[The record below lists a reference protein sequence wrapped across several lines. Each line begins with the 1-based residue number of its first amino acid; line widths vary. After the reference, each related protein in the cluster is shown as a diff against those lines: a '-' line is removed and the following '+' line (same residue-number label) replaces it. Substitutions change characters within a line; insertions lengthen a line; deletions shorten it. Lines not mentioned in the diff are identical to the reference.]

1 MLLPFCKLV
10 PMYKIISPVV
20 LTLLLFSCASDVTK
34 NSSTPAVGN
43 NNAVPDSGV
52 ETMGP
57 NSPYKPAFPGQTRI
71 AGVKTVAAYEG
82 KIISSNLIKPWGI
95 TSLPDGRLLITQKTG
110 TMIIAAAT
118 GALSEP
124 ITGLPTVNA
133 SGQGGLLDVITD
145 PQFGSNR
152 MVYWTFSEGT
162 SVGNLTAVAKGT
174 LSADE
179 RKMENVQVIYRAT
192 PAYTGTLHYGSR
204 IVIDKTG
211 NLIFSTG
218 ERSDI
223 ETRPQAQYLNSSL
236 GKIIRITKDGQPAA
250 GNPFA
255 GQAGA
260 RTELYSYGHRNV
272 QGLAFH
278 PVTGELW
285 ENEFGPKGGD
295 ELNIIKPGNNY
306 GWPNIT
312 YGMEYSGEKVG
323 AGITQQAGLE
333 QPVYYWDPV
342 LSPSGMTFYT
352 GSEIP
357 EWNNNLFICGLN
369 SSHIARLV
377 IKNNKVTGEERL
389 LFGEGQRWRAITQRK
404 DGALYAITDQGR
416 LYRIGKK

>member
-1 MLLPFCKLV
+1 
-10 PMYKIISPVV
+10 
-20 LTLLLFSCASDVTK
+20 
-34 NSSTPAVGN
+34 
-43 NNAVPDSGV
+43 
-52 ETMGP
+52 
-57 NSPYKPAFPGQTRI
+57 
-71 AGVKTVAAYEG
+71 
-82 KIISSNLIKPWGI
+82 
-95 TSLPDGRLLITQKTG
+95 
-110 TMIIAAAT
+110 MIIAAAT

-152 MVYWTFSEGT
+152 MVYWTFSEST

-323 AGITQQAGLE
+323 AGITQQAGNSYNYVVRYKQLIKIE
-333 QPVYYWDPV
+333 
-342 LSPSGMTFYT
+342 LLNRRN
-352 GSEIP
+352 EITADATMQ
-357 EWNNNLFICGLN
+357 LN
-369 SSHIARLV
+369 FDL
-377 IKNNKVTGEERL
+377 
-389 LFGEGQRWRAITQRK
+389 RK
-404 DGALYAITDQGR
+404 DYYYQTLANKITAHMVKQ
-416 LYRIGKK
+416 K